1 MEQKSGDLKLF
12 LATVGDFITEIEK
25 KGSGQQKKK
34 NKKTL
39 KLCFTCGVDVVW
51 EILIDEASGTTS

>member
-34 NKKTL
+34 KQKNPKAL
-39 KLCFTCGVDVVW
+39 LYMWSGCGLGD
-51 EILIDEASGTTS
+51 SY

>member
-34 NKKTL
+34 KKPKAL
-39 KLCFTCGVDVVW
+39 LYMWSGCGLGD
-51 EILIDEASGTTS
+51 SY